1 MNPAIQVLVGVLSI
15 GGALLVLTS
24 AVLMV
29 RERDAFARINCL
41 SPATGMGLPL
51 IVLAA
56 YVAEFA
62 TAGVTLVAV
71 IQLVVTLVALLV
83 VSSVASNVLARAAY
97 LSGAPVHPDTS
108 PQDLAPPRG
117 RDLAP
122 PRGQDLAPP
131 RDPSDPEGR
140 G

>member
-1 MNPAIQVLVGVLSI
+1 MNPAVQLVVGVLAV

-29 RERDAFARINCL
+29 RERDAYARINCL

-62 TAGVTLVAV
+62 TAGVTVVAV

-117 RDLAP
+117 QP
-122 PRGQDLAPP
+122 
-131 RDPSDPEGR
+131 DPEGR